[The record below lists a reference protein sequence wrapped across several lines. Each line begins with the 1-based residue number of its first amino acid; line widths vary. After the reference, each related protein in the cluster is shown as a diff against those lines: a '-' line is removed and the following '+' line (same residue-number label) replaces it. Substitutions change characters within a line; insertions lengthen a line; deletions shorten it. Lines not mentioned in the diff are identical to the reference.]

1 MDRMEIITR
10 PERRRTWSEAEK
22 ATLLAELD
30 GSGESVAKFARR
42 RGVSESLL
50 YNWRA
55 ARRAQAVAAMP
66 DSKPLS
72 FVPIGVFGRAE
83 DESPALLA
91 PVVPAEVARP
101 ESGRRAS
108 AAQQT
113 MADRPGLMEIDL
125 PNGAR
130 LRVDAF
136 VNERALWRV
145 LSAMKGLK

>member
-1 MDRMEIITR
+1 MDRIEIITR
-10 PERRRTWSEAEK
+10 PERRRSWSEAEK
-22 ATLLAELD
+22 ATLLSELD
-30 GSGESVAKFARR
+30 ASGESVSKFARH

-66 DSKPLS
+66 ESEPLS
-72 FVPIGVFGRAE
+72 FVPIGVFGRDV
-83 DESPALLA
+83 DEGPALLA
-91 PVVPAEVARP
+91 PTVHAKTASP
-101 ESGRRAS
+101 EPSGRSPTSRMEM
-108 AAQQT
+108 T
-113 MADRPGLMEIDL
+113 DRPGLMEIDL

-145 LSAMKGLK
+145 FSAMKGLK